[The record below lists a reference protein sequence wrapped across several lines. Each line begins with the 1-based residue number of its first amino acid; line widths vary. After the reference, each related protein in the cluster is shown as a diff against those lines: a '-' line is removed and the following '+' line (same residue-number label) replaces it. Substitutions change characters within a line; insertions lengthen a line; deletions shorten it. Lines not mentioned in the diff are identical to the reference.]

1 MRHGACVR
9 AANCDAKVRT
19 LASTGQR
26 LKGNNHTASTAL
38 LLIDFINDLAFDEG
52 EQLAPQAEAA
62 ARATAALRE
71 RADAASVP
79 VIYVNDNFGR
89 WQSRFDQAV
98 AHCRQRGGRGRK
110 LAQLLAPRKH
120 DYFILKPMHSGF
132 YLTPLAL
139 LLEHLRVRRLI
150 LTGLLADSCVLF
162 TANDAYLRRY
172 RITVGAD
179 CVASIE
185 PEHAA
190 QALDHMRRN
199 LKAKIQ
205 AAADIRFDGR

>member
-1 MRHGACVR
+1 M
-9 AANCDAKVRT
+9 
-19 LASTGQR
+19 ASTGQR
-26 LKGNNHTASTAL
+26 LKGHDGTASTAL
-38 LLIDFINDLAFDEG
+38 LLIDFINDLDFDGG

-62 ARATAALRE
+62 ARATAALRK
-71 RADAASVP
+71 RADAESVP

-98 AHCRQRGGRGRK
+98 AHCRKSGGRGRT

-120 DYFILKPMHSGF
+120 DYFVLKPMHSGF

-185 PEHAA
+185 PQHAE
-190 QALDHMRRN
+190 QALEHMRRN
-199 LKAKIQ
+199 LKARIQ
-205 AAADIRFDGR
+205 LAEEIRFTGR

>member
-1 MRHGACVR
+1 M
-9 AANCDAKVRT
+9 
-19 LASTGQR
+19 ASTSQR
-26 LKGNNHTASTAL
+26 LKGHDGTASTAL
-38 LLIDFINDLAFDEG
+38 LLIDFINDLDFDEG
-52 EQLAPQAEAA
+52 ERLAPFAIEA

-71 RADAASVP
+71 RAYAASVP

-98 AHCRQRGGRGRK
+98 QHCHRRGGRGRK
-110 LAQLLAPRKH
+110 LAELLAPGEQ
-120 DYFILKPMHSGF
+120 DYFVLKPMHSGF
-132 YLTPLAL
+132 YLTPLSL
-139 LLEHLRVRRLI
+139 LLEHLRVRRLV

-172 RITVGAD
+172 RITVPSD

-185 PEHAA
+185 PVYAE

-199 LKAKIQ
+199 LKAV
-205 AAADIRFDGR
+205 IRPSDKVVFDRRGE

>member
-1 MRHGACVR
+1 M
-9 AANCDAKVRT
+9 
-19 LASTGQR
+19 ASTGQR
-26 LKGNNHTASTAL
+26 LKGHDGTASTAL
-38 LLIDFINDLAFDEG
+38 LLIDFINDLDFDGG
-52 EQLAPQAEAA
+52 EQLAPQAIAA
-62 ARATAALRE
+62 AQSTAALRE

-98 AHCRQRGGRGRK
+98 AHCRRAGGRGRK
-110 LAQLLAPRKH
+110 LAELLTPREH

-139 LLEHLRVRRLI
+139 LLEHLHVRRLV

-172 RITVGAD
+172 RITVAAD

-185 PEHAA
+185 RDHAE
-190 QALDHMRRN
+190 QALDYMRRN
-199 LKAKIQ
+199 LKAQVQSAESIEL
-205 AAADIRFDGR
+205 DGDG